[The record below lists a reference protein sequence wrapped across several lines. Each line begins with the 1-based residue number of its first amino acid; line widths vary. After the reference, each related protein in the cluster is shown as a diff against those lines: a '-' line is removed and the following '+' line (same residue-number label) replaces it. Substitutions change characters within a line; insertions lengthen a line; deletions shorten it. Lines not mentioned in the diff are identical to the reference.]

1 VKIII
6 VKPIAGNEE
15 FRAEVDDALEVDK
28 AIEERLA
35 QAYRLMDAR
44 NWEMN
49 RRVSAANTV
58 YQELRRE
65 GAKGAEWAAKAA
77 DTVDDVFRIMFSQKI
92 YQDIHA
98 GPV

>member
-1 VKIII
+1 VKITIS
-6 VKPIAGNEE
+6 KPLAGNET
-15 FRAEVDDALEVDK
+15 FMVEVDDAGDK
-28 AIEERLA
+28 PLDDRLA
-35 QAYRLMDAR
+35 EAYRLMDAR

-49 RRVSAANTV
+49 RRVIAANDI
-58 YQELRRE
+58 YQDLRRQ
-65 GAKGAEWAAKAA
+65 GQLGIEWAAKAA